1 MKSKNVLS
9 IAVVA
14 ILIAGCEQ
22 QDYKKNVETKP
33 VKVKTMVVTTSIAN
47 NQNSYSGTFEEMSG
61 TSLSFPT
68 IGTLKSINVSEGE
81 IVRQGQLIAT
91 IDDASTKNAYDAAL
105 AAKEQALDAE
115 KRMKQLYD
123 KGSLAEIQWI
133 EVQTQ
138 VRQALSTEKIA
149 KKQLDDTK
157 LYSPFT
163 GFVVSKQTEVGQNV
177 APGMSVVK
185 LVKID
190 QVKIKIS
197 VPEEEISDIQ
207 KGQTLNIVVPAL
219 GGKNFVAKVVEK
231 GVSADPLSRS
241 YEVKGIV
248 DNPNHELLP
257 GMIALVNTKYLKEKD
272 NNLIALPANIVQIDS
287 DNKPFVWSVVNSTAQ
302 KTYITIGRN
311 IGDQIEI
318 TSGISNGDKVICLG
332 QQKVSNGME
341 VIDN

>member
-257 GMIALVNTKYLKEKD
+257 GMIAFVSTEQRNGND
-272 NNLIALPANIVQIDS
+272 NNMIALPANIVQIDS
-287 DNKPFVWSVVNSTAQ
+287 DNKPFVWSVVNSKAQ
-302 KTYITIGRN
+302 KNYITIGKN
-311 IGDQIEI
+311 IGDKIEI
-318 TSGISNGDKVICLG
+318 TSGISYGDKIICAG
-332 QQKVSNGME
+332 QQKVSNGMT
-341 VIDN
+341 VSDN